1 MRIAVLVVI
10 VALLAGGALV
20 VARQSGAP
28 APEAPLVP
36 SSKASPP
43 PAAEPKGPGPAK
55 SGRAVDVDA
64 AFKQLDLIRPAKLK
78 PVNDFTLPMPG
89 GKTFRLADYHGKMV
103 FLNFWATWCEPCR
116 EEIPWLIQ
124 FQNKYSA
131 KGFTVLGIAVDEEGK
146 KVVQPY
152 VLKERFDVNGTPTPM
167 NYPILIGN
175 DSIGDKFGGLIGYP
189 TSVLISRDGRI
200 VRKITGIINEEE
212 LSKTI
217 EKLL

>member
-1 MRIAVLVVI
+1 MKKVLLLLFAVGILIGAVVWADRLTRIK
-10 VALLAGGALV
+10 AGGA
-20 VARQSGAP
+20 AMRGGTEAP
-28 APEAPLVP
+28 AAAAAP
-36 SSKASPP
+36 
-43 PAAEPKGPGPAK
+43 
-55 SGRAVDVDA
+55 
-64 AFKQLDLIRPAKLK
+64 
-78 PVNDFTLPMPG
+78 DFTVKDLDDKDVSLSQFK
-89 GKTFRLADYHGKMV
+89 GKVVLV
-103 FLNFWATWCEPCR
+103 NFWATWCEPCR

-131 KGFTVLGIAVDEEGK
+131 KGFTILGIAVDEEGK

-175 DSIGDKFGGLIGYP
+175 DGIGDKFGGLIGYP

-200 VRKITGIINEEE
+200 VRKITGIINERE

-217 EKLL
+217 EGLL

>member
-1 MRIAVLVVI
+1 MKKVLLLLFAVGILIGAVLWADRLTRIKTSVT
-10 VALLAGGALV
+10 AKGG
-20 VARQSGAP
+20 GTDAP
-28 APEAPLVP
+28 AAAAAP
-36 SSKASPP
+36 
-43 PAAEPKGPGPAK
+43 
-55 SGRAVDVDA
+55 
-64 AFKQLDLIRPAKLK
+64 
-78 PVNDFTLPMPG
+78 DFTVKDLDDKDVSLSQYK
-89 GKTFRLADYHGKMV
+89 GKVVL
-103 FLNFWATWCEPCR
+103 LNFWATWCEPCR

-217 EKLL
+217 ERLL

>member
-1 MRIAVLVVI
+1 MKKVLLILFAVAILIVGVFWVNNVTRIK
-10 VALLAGGALV
+10 AGSTTKPGRIDTAN
-20 VARQSGAP
+20 AAMAP
-28 APEAPLVP
+28 
-36 SSKASPP
+36 
-43 PAAEPKGPGPAK
+43 
-55 SGRAVDVDA
+55 
-64 AFKQLDLIRPAKLK
+64 
-78 PVNDFTLPMPG
+78 DFTVKDLDDKDVSLSQYK
-89 GKTFRLADYHGKMV
+89 GKVVL
-103 FLNFWATWCEPCR
+103 LNFWATWCEPCR

-212 LSKTI
+212 LSKAI
-217 EKLL
+217 ERLL

>member
-1 MRIAVLVVI
+1 MKKVLLLLFAVGILVVAVVWADRLTRIKAGGTAMRGGTEAPSAATAPDFTVKDLDDKDVSLSQYKGKAVLV
-10 VALLAGGALV
+10 
-20 VARQSGAP
+20 
-28 APEAPLVP
+28 
-36 SSKASPP
+36 
-43 PAAEPKGPGPAK
+43 
-55 SGRAVDVDA
+55 
-64 AFKQLDLIRPAKLK
+64 
-78 PVNDFTLPMPG
+78 
-89 GKTFRLADYHGKMV
+89 
-103 FLNFWATWCEPCR
+103 NFWATWCEPCR

-189 TSVLISRDGRI
+189 TSILISRDGRI
-200 VRKITGIINEEE
+200 VKKITGIINEEE
-212 LSKTI
+212 ISKAI

>member
-1 MRIAVLVVI
+1 MKKVLVLLFAVGVLIGAVLWADRLTRIKTSVT
-10 VALLAGGALV
+10 AKGG
-20 VARQSGAP
+20 GT
-28 APEAPLVP
+28 
-36 SSKASPP
+36 
-43 PAAEPKGPGPAK
+43 
-55 SGRAVDVDA
+55 DA
-64 AFKQLDLIRPAKLK
+64 AAAAAAP
-78 PVNDFTLPMPG
+78 DFTVKDLDDKDVSLSQYK
-89 GKTFRLADYHGKMV
+89 GKVVL
-103 FLNFWATWCEPCR
+103 LNFWATWCEPCR

-131 KGFTVLGIAVDEEGK
+131 KGFTILGIAVDEEGK

-189 TSVLISRDGRI
+189 TSVLISRDGR
-200 VRKITGIINEEE
+200 VVKKITGIINEGE

-217 EKLL
+217 EGLL